1 MKGVIGDMRMQ
12 AQRGTKAPVLEDA
25 GTGRVRV
32 IGIAAGENVNVV
44 MKKDDPIQEKEAA
57 ELKRRRETIMERDLS
72 ADSPNAD
79 VMEGVGATAR
89 EANSKMKAKK

>member
-1 MKGVIGDMRMQ
+1 
-12 AQRGTKAPVLEDA
+12 LEDA

-44 MKKDDPIQEKEAA
+44 MKKGDPIQKKEAA
-57 ELKRRRETIMERDLS
+57 ELKRRRDNIASDRLS

-79 VMEGVGATAR
+79 VMEGVGTAAR
-89 EANSKMKAKK
+89 QANKAKKKADP